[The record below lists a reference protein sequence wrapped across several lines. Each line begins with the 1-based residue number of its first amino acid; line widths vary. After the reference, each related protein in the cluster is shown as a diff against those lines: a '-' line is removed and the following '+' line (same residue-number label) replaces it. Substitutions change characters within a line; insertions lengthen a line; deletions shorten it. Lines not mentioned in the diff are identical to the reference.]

1 MLVNNYQK
9 YQENAIATAN
19 PAELTLML
27 YNGAIK
33 FCNQGIEAIENKNI
47 QGAHS
52 VIIKAQRIIEELQAT
67 LNDQYPIAKDI
78 RPLYTYIND
87 LLVDANITKDAE
99 KLVEAKGFIVEFRDL
114 WQQVMRP
121 KR

>member
-52 VIIKAQRIIEELQAT
+52 VIIKAQRIIEELQVT
-67 LNDQYPIAKDI
+67 LNDEYPITKDI

-87 LLVDANITKDAE
+87 LLVDANITKDTE
-99 KLVEAKGFIVEFRDL
+99 KLVEAKGLIVEFRDL
-114 WQQVMRP
+114 WQEIMRP
-121 KR
+121 KK